1 MQTRP
6 IGWEALLYGAHKV
19 EYKYVINGVEYPAE
33 YIQGTPSIEKP
44 LMLKPVIGRCC
55 TGSFNITVRSMP
67 NVSIPKAA
75 QVKVSCRLSS
85 PDGSSI
91 TTWIPQGEYWI
102 VKRKGQGDLLTL
114 TCRDNMIFAGRSYT
128 DKTQYTE
135 WPVAMVDVFNEIV
148 ALMGVQVDPRTA
160 INSGDAYMCD
170 YPNPDELMS
179 EILAK
184 IAAAHGGNFIMTE
197 SGKLRLV
204 PFPSTTDPVYL
215 MGTNYTNGGYEPYS
229 TGEKIISRVTLKD
242 SAGNE
247 FSLGDD
253 TGEEVIG
260 ECNSATQLLVND
272 VAYSFYV
279 SDGTLYSQH
288 GRFVNDT
295 ANMTEDDAEI
305 VNGSLAATTHGLIG
319 KQFRPYHLSGAYFDP
334 CVELGDTYSILY
346 RGESIN
352 LIANSMRI
360 DCTVGFY
367 TELENGVPD
376 DDEEEIPYMS
386 PAELKAQRTI
396 STDQKYFGNRINR
409 SEGFVS
415 EYMMDDVAV
424 ARMIANSNLF
434 TMQRFTDGKWEDVLY
449 FDPVEGQY
457 KFSGEVSIDTRGFK
471 ASSVQVDN
479 PSIAFAANAEGEILA
494 AANITVNV
502 LAYTGNASVI
512 PDVSVVTGLPA
523 GMTAIIGSPDD
534 HNRVPINLIVAQGE
548 TLGSIESISG
558 ELSIIVTGPIYDTLK
573 VNWCKVNTGLTGPQG
588 EGGKS
593 GTNGVS
599 QTVVQLYQ
607 RAATQPET
615 PGACTYT
622 FSTNALSGAVGS
634 WLRSI
639 PDGTNPC
646 WTVSAAVF
654 STDDTVA
661 IPANAW
667 TSVIKLVENGTNGKD
682 GTSVTILGS
691 YDTIAELK
699 AAHPTGNSGDSYI
712 VSGDLYVWSTN
723 SNAWQNV
730 GTIQGPAGINGT
742 NGTNGTSSYVYIRY
756 SANSDGHDMTIS
768 PQNDT
773 KYIGFAIT
781 ESAIAPTVYT
791 AYAWSKYSGEDGKN
805 GTNGINN
812 AMIHLYIRA
821 DSSDSFW
828 IDGETLCSNNG
839 SFINDTAD
847 VVEKNAVIVNDTL
860 IAEAQGIPLPPIA
873 DTLYTFTT
881 GTLSGNLQ
889 GWSQTV
895 PEDDGTPC
903 YITMAQAVSEKST
916 VTIPS
921 SAWSTVAKFV
931 EDGKDGVGTQTYYM
945 PYAQAVTQGVG
956 KPGDLLIDPEDDNKI
971 YRMNDENEWVSVQ
984 DANIATL
991 VRQLVDAKAQLEVLN
1006 NSINSKVE
1014 ETYVTNQV
1022 NSLTEQFTS
1031 SLQQLSQSLTATFSG
1046 TVRSATG
1053 AIDEKYSTYI
1063 RASGDGVEIGRSDSR
1078 FRCRLNNERLA
1089 FVQVS
1094 GQTETEVA
1102 YFSNNKLY
1110 ITNAQVTNELL
1121 IGTNENSL
1129 WKWKR
1134 TSTGLGLKY
1143 VS

>member
-6 IGWEALLYGAHKV
+6 VGWEALLYGAHKV

-44 LMLKPVIGRCC
+44 LMRKPVIGRCC
-55 TGSFNITVRSMP
+55 TGSFYITVRNMP

-135 WPVAMVDVFNEIV
+135 WPVAMADVFNEIV
-148 ALMGVQVDPRTA
+148 ALMGVQVDPRTV

-204 PFPSTTDPVYL
+204 PFPSTTEPAYL
-215 MGTNYTNGGYEPYS
+215 MGTNYANGGYEPYS
-229 TGEKIISRVTLKD
+229 TGEKLVSRVTLKD

-260 ECNSATQLLVND
+260 ECESATQLLVNE

-288 GRFVNDT
+288 GRFVNET
-295 ANMTEDDAEI
+295 ANMVEDDAEI
-305 VNGSLAATTHGLIG
+305 VNGSLTASTHGLIG

-334 CVELGDTYSILY
+334 CVELGDTYSIIY
-346 RGESIN
+346 RGEVLR

-376 DDEEEIPYMS
+376 DDEEEVPYVS
-386 PAELKAQRTI
+386 PAELQAQRTI
-396 STDQKYFGNRINR
+396 TTDQKYFGNRINR

-415 EYMMDDVAV
+415 EYMIDDVAV

-434 TMQRFTDGKWEDVLY
+434 TMQRFTDGQWEDVLY

-457 KFSGEVSIDTRGFK
+457 KFSGEVTIDTRGFK

-479 PSIAFAANAEGEILA
+479 PSIVFAANAQGEILA

-502 LAYTGNASVI
+502 LAYTGNTSVI
-512 PDVSVVTGLPA
+512 PTVSAISGLPV

-534 HNRVPINLIVAQGE
+534 RNRVPISLIVAQGQ
-548 TLGSIESISG
+548 TLGSVESISG
-558 ELSIIVTGPIYDTLK
+558 ELSVIVTGPIYDTLK

-593 GTNGVS
+593 GTNGVN
-599 QTVVQLYQ
+599 QTVIQVYQ
-607 RAATQPET
+607 RAATQPIK
-615 PGACTYT
+615 PGICA
-622 FSTNALSGAVGS
+622 FAFDTNTLSGAVGS

-639 PDGTNPC
+639 PDGTDPC
-646 WTVSAAVF
+646 WTVSAAVS
-654 STDDTVA
+654 STETTVA
-661 IPANAW
+661 IPADAW
-667 TSVIKLVENGTNGKD
+667 TSVIKLVENGINGRD

-691 YDTIAELK
+691 YDTVAELR
-699 AAHPTGNSGDSYI
+699 AAHPTGNNGDAYI
-712 VSGDLYVWSTN
+712 VDGDLYVWSAN
-723 SNAWQNV
+723 SNNWQNV
-730 GTIQGPAGINGT
+730 GTIQGPAGTNGT

-756 SANSDGHDMTIS
+756 SAYSDGHDMTVS

-773 KYIGFAIT
+773 KYIGFSVT
-781 ESAIAPTVYT
+781 ESAIAPAVYT
-791 AYAWSKYSGEDGKN
+791 AYAWSKYSGEDGRN

-812 AMIHLYIRA
+812 AVILLYKR
-821 DSSDSFW
+821 SD
-828 IDGETLCSNNG
+828 IQP
-839 SFINDTAD
+839 TAP
-847 VVEKNAVIVNDTL
+847 T
-860 IAEAQGIPLPPIA
+860 G

-881 GTLSGNLQ
+881 GTLSGDLQ
-889 GWSQTV
+889 SWSQSV
-895 PEDDGTPC
+895 PPNISNNKWPC
-903 YITMAQAVSEKST
+903 WITQAQAASENSTFTVS
-916 VTIPS
+916 PL
-921 SAWSTVAKFV
+921 AWSAVAKFV
-931 EDGKDGVGTQTYYM
+931 EDGEDGVGTETYYM
-945 PYAQAVTQGVG
+945 PLSQALTQGVG
-956 KPGDLLIDPEDDNKI
+956 KPGDLLIDPENDNTI
-971 YRMNDENEWVSVQ
+971 YRMNDENRWINVQ

-1006 NSINSKVE
+1006 NSISSKVE

-1031 SLQQLSQSLTATFSG
+1031 SLTQLSESLTATFTG
-1046 TVRSATG
+1046 TIRDATG
-1053 AIDEKYSTYI
+1053 AVDSKYNTYI

-1094 GQTETEVA
+1094 GQTETVVA

-1110 ITNAQVTNELL
+1110 ITNAQITNELL
-1121 IGTNENSL
+1121 IGANENSL

>member
-6 IGWEALLYGAHKV
+6 VGWEALLYGAHKV

-33 YIQGTPSIEKP
+33 YIQGMPSIEKP

-55 TGSFNITVRSMP
+55 TGSFNITVRNMP

-114 TCRDNMIFAGRSYT
+114 TCRDNMIFAGRSYR

-148 ALMGVQVDPRTA
+148 ALMGVQVDPRTV

-204 PFPSTTDPVYL
+204 PFPSTTDPVYV
-215 MGTNYTNGGYEPYS
+215 MGTNYANGGYEPYS
-229 TGEKIISRVTLKD
+229 TGEKFISRVTLTD

-253 TGEEVIG
+253 TGVEVIG
-260 ECNSATQLLVND
+260 ECDSATQLLVNE

-279 SDGTLYSQH
+279 SNDTLYSQH
-288 GRFVNDT
+288 GRFVNET
-295 ANMTEDDAEI
+295 ANMAEDDAEI
-305 VNGSLAATTHGLIG
+305 VNGSLTASTHGLIG

-334 CVELGDTYSILY
+334 CIELGDTYSIIY
-346 RGESIN
+346 RGEVLR

-376 DDEEEIPYMS
+376 DDEEEVPYVS
-386 PAELKAQRTI
+386 PAELQAQRTI
-396 STDQKYFGNRINR
+396 TTDQKYFGNRINR

-415 EYMMDDVAV
+415 EYMVDDVAV

-457 KFSGEVSIDTRGFK
+457 KFSGEVTIDTRGFK

-479 PSIAFAANAEGEILA
+479 PSIEFAANAQGELLA

-502 LAYTGNASVI
+502 LAYTGSTSVI
-512 PDVSVVTGLPA
+512 PDVSAITGLPA

-534 HNRVPINLIVAQGE
+534 RNRVPISLIVEQGQ
-548 TLGSIESISG
+548 TLGSVESISG
-558 ELSIIVTGPIYDTLK
+558 ELSVIVTGPIYDTLK

-588 EGGKS
+588 EGGIS

-607 RAATQPET
+607 RAATQPGK
-615 PGACTYT
+615 PGACTFV
-622 FSTNALSGAVGS
+622 FSTNTLSGAVGS

-639 PDGTNPC
+639 PDGTDPC
-646 WTVSAAVF
+646 WTVSAAIS
-654 STDDTVA
+654 STEDSVE

-691 YDTIAELK
+691 YDTLAELR
-699 AAHPTGNSGDSYI
+699 AAHPTGNNGDAYI
-712 VSGDLYVWSTN
+712 VDGDLYVWSAN
-723 SNAWQNV
+723 SNNWQNV
-730 GTIQGPAGINGT
+730 GTIQGPAGTNGT

-756 SANSDGHDMTIS
+756 SAYSDGHDMTVS

-773 KYIGFAIT
+773 KYIGFSVT

-791 AYAWSKYSGEDGKN
+791 AYAWSKYSGEDGRN

-812 AMIHLYIRA
+812 AVIHLYIRV

-828 IDGETLCSNNG
+828 IDSDTLYSKNG
-839 SFINDTAD
+839 TFTDDTAD

-860 IAEAQGIPLPPIA
+860 IAEAQGIPLPPTT

-895 PEDDGTPC
+895 PGDDGTPC
-903 YITMAQAVSEKST
+903 YITMAQAVSENST
-916 VTIPS
+916 VTVPPA
-921 SAWSTVAKFV
+921 AWSTVAKFV
-931 EDGKDGVGTQTYYM
+931 EDGKDGVGTETYYM
-945 PYAQAVTQGVG
+945 PLSQALTQGIG
-956 KPGDLLIDPEDDNKI
+956 KPGDLLVDPENDNVI

-991 VRQLVDAKAQLEVLN
+991 TKQLVDAKALLEVHDEG
-1006 NSINSKVE
+1006 IKTKVDAV
-1014 ETYVTNQV
+1014 YVTNQFSSF
-1022 NSLTEQFTS
+1022 NESLTSTLDQMAS
-1031 SLQQLSQSLTATFSG
+1031 DLTATFQKE
-1046 TVRSATG
+1046 VRTAKG
-1053 AIDEKYSTYI
+1053 ELDEKYSTYI
-1063 RASGDGVEIGRSDSR
+1063 RASGEGIEIGKSNSPFTCLLD
-1078 FRCRLNNERLA
+1078 N
-1089 FVQVS
+1089 
-1094 GQTETEVA
+1094 TELSFWQATGSEKKKVA
-1102 YFSNNKLY
+1102 YVSNNKLY
-1110 ITNAQVTNELL
+1110 ITNAQITNELA
-1121 IGTNENSL
+1121 IGSNENSL

-1134 TSTGLGLKY
+1134 TATGLGLKY